1 MFASWLN
8 TLTNSLRS
16 NWSGSNPYREICRN
30 LSSTPCKKLFF
41 PTRFWLSNN
50 AGASQR
56 RRWSVLCLGEKKPK
70 KTKNQN
76 PPCAGCPA
84 RLPWPGGELPG
95 QPPLHGP
102 GTFLPSPEQERRR
115 KEVTRSP
122 PVAVP
127 PSHRAWGVPGHTL
140 PKPGSQKSRCPFFHG
155 WRANSGGPRR
165 TPVPCRHS
173 TNCLISCRVR
183 PGRGE
188 GAFTAPGAPTF
199 EVSLSVS
206 PPPDRQPAPR
216 PASPSACGPPARS
229 RPGRRRAEARRSAA
243 PGRSGGGGG
252 LCLCPSLER
261 GGRAAGAEAEG
272 RGQRLARRGPRPHGG
287 PRRGISRCG
296 PIAGRPSA
304 PPPAAAERRKTRGGC
319 QPGGRELG
327 KGRRVSGTAAV
338 VAAGGWVSCRGALR
352 SGWPAQPLTRPA
364 AAASAQSWACPACG
378 ASPACSVGPACGR
391 PGGWAS
397 VESACAEGSA
407 ARFSSLLRDA
417 ACWKP
422 CRTNV
427 SQKRSS

>member
-1 MFASWLN
+1 MQK
-8 TLTNSLRS
+8 T
-16 NWSGSNPYREICRN
+16 
-30 LSSTPCKKLFF
+30 FF
-41 PTRFWLSNN
+41 SY
-50 AGASQR
+50 
-56 RRWSVLCLGEKKPK
+56 SVLAVEQRGGFPEKKVVSFVLRGK
-70 KTKNQN
+70 KTKKNQK
-76 PPCAGCPA
+76 PKPTVC

-102 GTFLPSPEQERRR
+102 GTFLPSLEQERRR

-165 TPVPCRHS
+165 TPVPCRHKHELS
-173 TNCLISCRVR
+173 HQLPRKTGQGRRRFYRAGSAYVWGFAERFSPAR
-183 PGRGE
+183 P
-188 GAFTAPGAPTF
+188 AAGAPTRLALRLRA
-199 EVSLSVS
+199 SCPL
-206 PPPDRQPAPR
+206 PAGEE
-216 PASPSACGPPARS
+216 A
-229 RPGRRRAEARRSAA
+229 GRGAAQRSAR
-243 PGRSGGGGG
+243 PERRGGGG